1 LSDRPTK
8 LRIGIVANEASGDI
22 LGSGLIRALRAVN
35 PEIQFEGIG
44 GPGMIAEG
52 CDSLFPMERLS
63 VMGLVEVLKHLPEL
77 LSIRRALVRRFLA
90 NPPDLFIGID
100 APDFNLGL
108 ERKLK
113 RAGIPTIHYVCP
125 SVWAWRPKRVKKIR
139 QAADLVLSI
148 LPFEKEFLEKHRVA
162 ATYVGH
168 PLADEIPLDADQEGA
183 RRKLDIP
190 LDETLVALLPGS
202 RVSEV
207 EAHAEIF
214 LGAAKLC
221 RERIPDLRFLVPL
234 VNESTEKVFREI
246 LEEEAPDLPVTHVV
260 GNSRDGMLAA
270 DAMLVA
276 SGTATLEGLLLKRP
290 MVVAYRLHWL
300 THWILKTFNLVK
312 IPFFSLANLVAGE
325 EIAAEHIRDRAAPE
339 VLAEELA
346 GLLQSPER
354 LAYIGKRAEEI
365 HREMRQ
371 DASHTAARAVR
382 RLLEIKGK
390 R

>member
-1 LSDRPTK
+1 LSDKPKK

-22 LGSGLIRALRAVN
+22 LGSGLIQALRDLY
-35 PEIQFEGIG
+35 PDIQFEGVG
-44 GPGMIAEG
+44 GPRMIAEG

-90 NPPDLFIGID
+90 NPPDLFIGVD

-113 RAGIPTIHYVCP
+113 QAGIPTIHYVCP

-148 LPFEKEFLEKHRVA
+148 LPFEKEFLEKHRVGVA
-162 ATYVGH
+162 YIGH
-168 PLADEIPLDADQEGA
+168 PLADEIPLDTDQQEA
-183 RRKLDIP
+183 RRKLGISQ
-190 LDETLVALLPGS
+190 DETLVALLPGS

-221 RERIPDLRFLVPL
+221 RKSVPGMRFLVPL
-234 VNESTEKVFREI
+234 VNDATQEVFGKI
-246 LEEEAPDLPVTHVV
+246 LEQIAPQLPVTQLV
-260 GNSRDGMLAA
+260 GNSREAMLAA
-270 DAMLVA
+270 DALLVA
-276 SGTATLEGLLLKRP
+276 SGTATLEGMLLKRP

-312 IPFFSLANLVAGE
+312 IRFVSLANLVAGE
-325 EIAAEHIRDRAAPE
+325 ELAPE
-339 VLAEELA
+339 FIQEQATPEALARELT
-346 GLLQSPER
+346 GILQSPER
-354 LAYIGKRAEEI
+354 VAYIRERCGEI
-365 HREMRQ
+365 HREMRL
-371 DASHTAARAVR
+371 DASHTAATEVL
-382 RLLEIKGK
+382 RLLEIKGM